1 MTKPGRSPMPWSVA
15 CAIAASVLL
24 AGCTWVPLKKD
35 AAQVRV
41 LRLGQDVSACR
52 RLGEIAVS
60 VKSGIG
66 SWQRNPVEVRDEL
79 ETLARNESLG
89 LNADSV
95 QPLAEPADGRQ
106 HWLALRCAGTR

>member
-1 MTKPGRSPMPWSVA
+1 MRH
-15 CAIAASVLL
+15 AASREIVWSL
-24 AGCTWVPLKKD
+24 ALAALCTGCTWVPMKKG
-35 AAQVRV
+35 AADVQV

-79 ETLARNESLG
+79 ETLARNEALD
-89 LNADSV
+89 LRADSV
-95 QPLAEPADGRQ
+95 QPLAEPDGGRQ
-106 HWLALRCAGTR
+106 RWLAFRCDGAR